1 MGGGECVE
9 EGGSDGGARVG
20 REGEEAGTGALR
32 AEAEG
37 VGGGV
42 SLRWVSGG
50 VR

>member
-37 VGGGV
+37 VGVVGEVAGLGTV
-42 SLRWVSGG
+42 V
-50 VR
+50 